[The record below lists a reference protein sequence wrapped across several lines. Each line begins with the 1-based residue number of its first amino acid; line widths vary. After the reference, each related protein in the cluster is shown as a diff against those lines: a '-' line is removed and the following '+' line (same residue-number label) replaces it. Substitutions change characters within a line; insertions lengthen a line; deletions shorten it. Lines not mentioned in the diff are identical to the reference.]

1 MVGPIGMTII
11 KGSFLLGLLLYLP
24 GVLIFTPASMIYV
37 IVTSIY
43 NFIWP
48 DWIQDERTE
57 RAFFTDW
64 IHTENTGRAFFMF
77 KVNIYLNFSHCP

>member
-1 MVGPIGMTII
+1 MVGPIGMKII
-11 KGSFLLGLLLYLP
+11 KGSFLLGFFLYIP
-24 GVLIFTPASMIYV
+24 GVLIFTPVSIIYV

-48 DWIQDERTE
+48 NWIQDEKTE
-57 RAFFTDW
+57 RAFFTDR

-77 KVNIYLNFSHCP
+77 KVKFYLNFSHCP